1 MWNWFFQIINVLFIY
16 GGENSIHICCKEKDW
31 AFDVDGKRD
40 DQMDLE
46 ISSYL
51 FCWFNSSLIKVAIK
65 FTAEKSTN
73 KHICG
78 FFLYSFL
85 DLKGYDHF
93 LKCEHHFY
101 YPSKLLFENEIQTKE
116 EMSIKNFNWKRQS
129 SILNTDKNKRILQ
142 ELSIRKAAIFYV
154 K

>member
-1 MWNWFFQIINVLFIY
+1 MYYLYMGERTLYIFAVRKKTGPLMWMENVMIRWILKFLPIY
-16 GGENSIHICCKEKDW
+16 FVDSIHH
-31 AFDVDGKRD
+31 
-40 DQMDLE
+40 
-46 ISSYL
+46 SSKWQSNL
-51 FCWFNSSLIKVAIK
+51 QQRNQQ
-65 FTAEKSTN
+65 TN
-73 KHICG
+73 T
-78 FFLYSFL
+78 FVVSFYSFL

-142 ELSIRKAAIFYV
+142 ELSIWKAAIFYV